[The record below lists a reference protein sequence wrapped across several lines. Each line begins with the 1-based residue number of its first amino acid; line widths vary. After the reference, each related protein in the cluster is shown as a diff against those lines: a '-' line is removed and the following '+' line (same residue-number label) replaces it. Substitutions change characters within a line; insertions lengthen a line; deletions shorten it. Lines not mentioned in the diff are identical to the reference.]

1 MKNRMMMMAML
12 GGMGT
17 AALGDVY
24 VEIDFANST
33 PNGSTDPFLEIFNPT
48 QLSVYIWA
56 DEPGVSIQEIRM
68 TLNGESQQGQLGS
81 GGICRLSSLG
91 VADPDNL
98 FLFGL
103 PGHHTSDTIIDFILL
118 ANSVFPATEVP
129 VGSGSAYEFYAGF
142 TATAE
147 TSGAGVMPYIEV
159 DWAPGT
165 AAQTV
170 HTYGIYQTPTPGT
183 FAVVGMIGVLG
194 GGRRRGRSV

>member
-1 MKNRMMMMAML
+1 MKYHAQIL
-12 GGMGT
+12 ALIGSLSSF
-17 AALGDVY
+17 ALGDVY
-24 VEIDFANST
+24 VEIDFANGT
-33 PNGSTDPFLEIFNPT
+33 PNGSTDPYLEIFNPT

-91 VADPDNL
+91 IADPDNQ

-103 PGHHTSDTIIDFILL
+103 PGQHTSDTIIDFILL
-118 ANSVFPATEVP
+118 ANAVFPATEVP

-147 TSGAGVMPYIEV
+147 TSGAGVMPYIEI

-183 FAVVGMIGVLG
+183 LALVGMIGMLG
-194 GGRRRGRSV
+194 GVRRRGRSV